1 MDKYHYE
8 ESMKKVVAEI
18 ENLLNNSIIGT
29 ASDKALLLDYKAAMT
44 DQTSKAIKF
53 EQQALELLTEI
64 NGKRQIIGVYKR
76 SAAYDIVQLEHLDNQ
91 IVAKVPSYLRFLF
104 LLRLRYRT
112 LAHKQLLPGSML
124 IMQLDHCPL
133 AFPRFGLFSGVSL
146 DALALETAVHTMT
159 DAAAVSS
166 LHMSCRLLT
175 RAPYQP

>member
-1 MDKYHYE
+1 MHSSFSLFKIANITFSVFQRNAQPLPTAMISGAWGHVTNKHY
-8 ESMKKVVAEI
+8 AEI
-18 ENLLNNSIIGT
+18 RLRNFCIW
-29 ASDKALLLDYKAAMT
+29 
-44 DQTSKAIKF
+44 
-53 EQQALELLTEI
+53 
-64 NGKRQIIGVYKR
+64 GKRQIIGVYKR
-76 SAAYDIVQLEHLDNQ
+76 SAACDIVQLEHLDNQ

-112 LAHKQLLPGSML
+112 LAHKQLLPDSML

-146 DALALETAVHTMT
+146 DALALETAVHTMI
-159 DAAAVSS
+159 DVAAVSS

>member
-1 MDKYHYE
+1 MNIRKAKCLHY
-8 ESMKKVVAEI
+8 
-18 ENLLNNSIIGT
+18 NLANIS
-29 ASDKALLLDYKAAMT
+29 
-44 DQTSKAIKF
+44 
-53 EQQALELLTEI
+53 
-64 NGKRQIIGVYKR
+64 KRQIIGVYKR

>member
-1 MDKYHYE
+1 MDFY
-8 ESMKKVVAEI
+8 S
-18 ENLLNNSIIGT
+18 LR
-29 ASDKALLLDYKAAMT
+29 
-44 DQTSKAIKF
+44 
-53 EQQALELLTEI
+53 
-64 NGKRQIIGVYKR
+64 KRQIIGVYKR

>member
-1 MDKYHYE
+1 MRFIYAEYNMYHNSVDVTTFDGYILRIDCN
-8 ESMKKVVAEI
+8 VAEDR
-18 ENLLNNSIIGT
+18 LQTTPRSQC
-29 ASDKALLLDYKAAMT
+29 ALDAL
-44 DQTSKAIKF
+44 AID
-53 EQQALELLTEI
+53 EPL
-64 NGKRQIIGVYKR
+64 GKRQIIGVYKR

-146 DALALETAVHTMT
+146 DALALETAVHTMI
-159 DAAAVSS
+159 DVAAVSS

>member
-1 MDKYHYE
+1 MPQYCLLISDLNWISLPHFGHFPNSLSLNLGSSDSFSVDPQQE
-8 ESMKKVVAEI
+8 HVPRLFFLSKKI
-18 ENLLNNSIIGT
+18 C
-29 ASDKALLLDYKAAMT
+29 
-44 DQTSKAIKF
+44 
-53 EQQALELLTEI
+53 
-64 NGKRQIIGVYKR
+64 KRQIIGVYKR

>member
-1 MDKYHYE
+1 MLI
-8 ESMKKVVAEI
+8 SGIFVI
-18 ENLLNNSIIGT
+18 
-29 ASDKALLLDYKAAMT
+29 LLLRRNYT
-44 DQTSKAIKF
+44 
-53 EQQALELLTEI
+53 L
-64 NGKRQIIGVYKR
+64 NGGGYVSQFFGKHSYRDPKNHLSEKRRNRRKRQIIGVYKR

-146 DALALETAVHTMT
+146 DALALETAVHTMI
-159 DAAAVSS
+159 DVAAVSS

>member
-1 MDKYHYE
+1 MVFQYA
-8 ESMKKVVAEI
+8 VVNWAWSSTHHHARS
-18 ENLLNNSIIGT
+18 L
-29 ASDKALLLDYKAAMT
+29 
-44 DQTSKAIKF
+44 KF
-53 EQQALELLTEI
+53 PAPFPVSLSRFCS
-64 NGKRQIIGVYKR
+64 KRQIIGVYKR